1 MPLRI
6 HHALFLGFASLI
18 ALFVLVALPTVGTG
32 LRTNLTAVYQEEL
45 VREMGLIQEI
55 IRTCGDTDLPTV
67 IGDISERTGYRV
79 TLIAEDGRV
88 IQDSDVPPSRLSD
101 VENHGARPEVVGAWL
116 GETSFTERVSFTVG
130 RPLLYG
136 AMVSDLDGE
145 PIILRVAASMEKI
158 DTTVRNARRV
168 VQGAALI
175 ALLAALLLSYA
186 LSFLLARPVVSIV
199 SRARE
204 LSSGDLSARVGGGQ
218 RLREVRELASA
229 FDSLAD
235 SLAARIKELSL
246 ERDEIQTL
254 IDRMDEGVLALDA
267 QGRVL
272 KANRAASA
280 LLQDGE
286 EWKGVPITELV
297 TDNRLKKLLNEA
309 LIGPVKSRSL
319 TSGENEYLLSSSHLE
334 GGTVLVTMLDVSEIR
349 RLERV
354 RKDFVANASHEMKTP
369 LTAIRGF
376 AETLAEGDHPED
388 IRRDFLESIHHNT
401 IRLQRLVDDLLDLS
415 RLEGGRW
422 SAEREVVD
430 LEIVVWEAW
439 SPFAKKAEGK
449 GIAFEVEGEARV
461 IADNDGL
468 FQIFRNLYE
477 NALRY
482 TAAGGTIRVEIR
494 PQEGFAH
501 VGVSDSGS
509 GIPPNALP
517 RIFERF
523 YRADPARS
531 RAEGGTGLGLA
542 IVRHLVLAMEGE
554 VWAES
559 DEGVGTT
566 IRLTLPILDSSAE
579 S

>member
-18 ALFVLVALPTVGTG
+18 AVFVLVALPTVGTG
-32 LRTNLTAVYQEEL
+32 LRTNLTAVYQGEL

-55 IRTCGDTDLPTV
+55 IRTRGDADLHTV
-67 IGDISERTGYRV
+67 IREISERTGYRV

-88 IQDSDVPPSRLSD
+88 VQDSEVPPGRIPE

-145 PIILRVAASMEKI
+145 PIILRVAASLEEI
-158 DTTVRNARRV
+158 NATVRDARRV

-175 ALLAALLLSYA
+175 ALLAALVLSYA

-199 SRARE
+199 AQARA
-204 LSSGDLSARVGGGQ
+204 LSSGDLSVRVGGGQ
-218 RLREVRELASA
+218 WLREVRELASA

-235 SLAARIKELSL
+235 SLAARIEELSL
-246 ERDEIQTL
+246 ERDEVQTL

-272 KANRAASA
+272 KSNRAASV
-280 LLQDGE
+280 LFRDGE
-286 EWKGVPITELV
+286 EWAGAPILELV
-297 TDNRLKKLLNEA
+297 TDHRLRKLLREA
-309 LIGPVKSRSL
+309 LVGPVKSRSL
-319 TSGENEYLLSSSHLE
+319 TSGEKEFILSASHLE
-334 GGTVLVTMLDVSEIR
+334 GGTVLVTMLDVTEIR

-388 IRRDFLESIHHNT
+388 VQRNFLESIHHNT

-439 SPFAKKAEGK
+439 SPFAKEAGAK
-449 GIAFEVEGEARV
+449 GIGFEVEGVAQV

-482 TAAGGTIRVEIR
+482 TSPDGAIRVEIR
-494 PQEGFAH
+494 AEEGFAH

-509 GIPPNALP
+509 GIPEAALP

-542 IVRHLVLAMEGE
+542 IVRHLVLAMEGD

-559 DEGVGTT
+559 EEGVGTT
-566 IRLTLPILDSSAE
+566 IRFTLPILHRALE
-579 S
+579 G

>member
-1 MPLRI
+1 VPLRI
-6 HHALFLGFASLI
+6 HHALFLGFASLV

-32 LRTNLTAVYQEEL
+32 LRTNLTAVYREEL

-55 IRTCGDTDLPTV
+55 IRTRGDADLRTV

-88 IQDSDVPPSRLSD
+88 IQDSDVPTGRLSG

-116 GETSFTERVSFTVG
+116 GETSFTERMSLTVG

-145 PIILRVAASMEKI
+145 AVVLRVAASLGEI
-158 DTTVRNARRV
+158 NTSVRDARRV

-175 ALLAALLLSYA
+175 ALLVALLLSYG

-204 LSSGDLSARVGGGQ
+204 LSSGDLSVRVGGGQ

-235 SLAARIKELSL
+235 SLAARIEELSL

-272 KANRAASA
+272 KSNRAASV
-280 LLQDGE
+280 LFREGE
-286 EWKGVPITELV
+286 ESVGAPITELV
-297 TDNRLKKLLNEA
+297 SDDRLKKLLNEA
-309 LIGPVKSRSL
+309 LIGPVKSRTL
-319 TSGENEYLLSSSHLE
+319 TSGEKEYLLSSSHVE
-334 GGTVLVTMLDVSEIR
+334 GGTVLVTMLDVTEIR

-376 AETLAEGDHPED
+376 AETLAEGDHPPD
-388 IRRDFLESIHHNT
+388 VQRTFLESIHHNT

-415 RLEGGRW
+415 GLEGGRW
-422 SAEREVVD
+422 SAERDVVD

-439 SPFAKKAEGK
+439 SPFAKKAEEK
-449 GIAFEVEGEARV
+449 GIGFEVEGEARV

-482 TAAGGTIRVEIR
+482 SSAGGTIRVEIR

-531 RAEGGTGLGLA
+531 RADGGTGLGLA

-566 IRLTLPILDSSAE
+566 IRLTLPILDSSTG